1 MFNCHFG
8 FPPEE
13 GSSTYWT
20 HCTPYIRCQV
30 DQVQDLTILLA
41 CHAYSSLTT
50 GLFYWQPCFKREFL
64 GRTEDLS
71 LQGPGV
77 ANARGQY

>member
-20 HCTPYIRCQV
+20 NCTPYIKCQV
-30 DQVQDLTILLA
+30 DQVQDLTILRA
-41 CHAYSSLTT
+41 CDAYSSLKLLDFSIGNL
-50 GLFYWQPCFKREFL
+50 GLREISW
-64 GRTEDLS
+64 GRQRNSE
-71 LQGPGV
+71 GP
-77 ANARGQY
+77 RPRILPYI